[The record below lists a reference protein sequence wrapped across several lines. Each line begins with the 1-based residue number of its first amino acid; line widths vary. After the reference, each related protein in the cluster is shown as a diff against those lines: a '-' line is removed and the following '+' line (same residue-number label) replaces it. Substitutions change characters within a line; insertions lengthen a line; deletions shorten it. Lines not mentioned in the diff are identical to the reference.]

1 MRVDDWECVIPE
13 FLLACE
19 HDPNRSACKSAPD
32 KTLGPPEPFCFSA
45 KDQRAK
51 RPAKSQAKQ
60 ADPKNLASTHIH
72 TLLLSAHTRLK
83 VNGFGARVSALPYIQ
98 RMATKRRRRSIKLLI
113 CPGCEEEGT
122 LRKILYGMPDPETF
136 DFEKYAVGGCCF
148 NGDGSDPDIACREC
162 EWKGIG
168 VEVFGD

>member
-1 MRVDDWECVIPE
+1 MRVGDWECVLPE

-19 HDPNRSACKSAPD
+19 HDPNRSASKSAPD
-32 KTLGPPEPFCFSA
+32 KTLGPPEPLCFST
-45 KDQRAK
+45 KDQRTK
-51 RPAKSQAKQ
+51 CPAKSQAKQ

-72 TLLLSAHTRLK
+72 TLLPTAYLRLK
-83 VNGFGARVSALPYIQ
+83 VDGFGARVSALPYIQ

-136 DFEKYAVGGCCF
+136 DFEKYEVGGCCF

-162 EWKGIG
+162 EWEGMRDALSG
-168 VEVFGD
+168 L